1 MSKSTLSTI
10 ADVWN
15 LLGEYVNPDERAQLA
30 DSVIML
36 LLEQDY
42 ELDDLRAAFD
52 GDGDMIDAI
61 KFYSEEAAEDYDTD
75 SEYDDLEYDEDE
87 YDE

>member
-52 GDGDMIDAI
+52 GDSDMIDAI

>member
-52 GDGDMIDAI
+52 GDSDMIDAI
-61 KFYSEEAAEDYDTD
+61 KFYSEEAAEDYATD
-75 SEYDDLEYDEDE
+75 GEYDDLEYDEDE

>member
-30 DSVIML
+30 DSVVML

-52 GDGDMIDAI
+52 GDSDMIDAI

>member
-30 DSVIML
+30 DSVVML

-52 GDGDMIDAI
+52 GDSDMIDAI

-75 SEYDDLEYDEDE
+75 GEYDDLEYDEDE